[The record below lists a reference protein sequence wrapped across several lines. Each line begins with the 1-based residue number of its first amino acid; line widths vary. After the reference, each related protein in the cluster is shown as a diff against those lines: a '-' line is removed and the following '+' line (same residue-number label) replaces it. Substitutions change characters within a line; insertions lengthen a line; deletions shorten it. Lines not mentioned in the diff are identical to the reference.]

1 MLNIIKKAVWLTI
14 LFTIFQATSFSQ
26 TNAMETVLNDEGVTN
41 PEEMS
46 IKSYIYQ
53 LAPALSR
60 NQQTACNWGYAAT
73 IAGEYK
79 TAVDIF
85 RKCAKFGNQAS
96 KIWMSYMY
104 QNGLGVEQSSVK
116 STDWVRESAN
126 DGYSIGQFN
135 YGLSLLK
142 GYGVKRDVKAGKSFI
157 DQAAEQGDKDAVIL
171 QKSNY
176 NPDVVT
182 PDADQKDTA
191 PLF

>member
-1 MLNIIKKAVWLTI
+1 MFKILKKATWLTV
-14 LFTIFQATSFSQ
+14 LVASFQLTYFTQV
-26 TNAMETVLNDEGVTN
+26 NAMETVLDDEGGTN

-46 IKSYIYQ
+46 IKSYIYK

-104 QNGLGVEQSSVK
+104 QNGLGVKQSPVK
-116 STDWVRESAN
+116 STEWVKESAN

-142 GYGVKRDVKAGKSFI
+142 GYGVKRDLEAGKSFI

-171 QKSNY
+171 QNSNY
-176 NPDVVT
+176 DPDIVT
-182 PDADQKDTA
+182 PDADQADKA

>member
-1 MLNIIKKAVWLTI
+1 MLNTIKKAVWLTI

>member
-1 MLNIIKKAVWLTI
+1 MLRAVKKLGLI
-14 LFTIFQATSFSQ
+14 LLLVMNFQSISMAWAEE
-26 TNAMETVLNDEGVTN
+26 NETYLDENGVTN

-46 IKSYIYQ
+46 IKSYIYK
-53 LAPALSR
+53 LTPALSR
-60 NQQTACNWGYAAT
+60 NQQSACAWGYAAT

-85 RKCAKFGNQAS
+85 RQCATYGNQAS

-104 QNGLGVEQSSVK
+104 QNGLGVKKDPVK
-116 STDWVRESAN
+116 STDWVRESAQ
-126 DGYSIGQFN
+126 DGYSIGEFN

-142 GYGVKRDVKAGKSFI
+142 GYGVRRNVKAGKSFI
-157 DQAAEQGDKDAVIL
+157 DRAAKQGDVDAVIL
-171 QKSNY
+171 QNSNY

-182 PDADQKDTA
+182 PDADQADKA

>member
-1 MLNIIKKAVWLTI
+1 MLNTIKKAVWLTI

-26 TNAMETVLNDEGVTN
+26 TNAMETVLNDQGVTN

-46 IKSYIYQ
+46 IKSYIYK

-60 NQQTACNWGYAAT
+60 NRQTACNWGYAAT
-73 IAGEYK
+73 IAGEYE

-104 QNGLGVEQSSVK
+104 QNGLGVEQSSIK
-116 STDWVRESAN
+116 STDWVRESAH

-135 YGLSLLK
+135 YGLSLFK

>member
-1 MLNIIKKAVWLTI
+1 
-14 LFTIFQATSFSQ
+14 
-26 TNAMETVLNDEGVTN
+26 
-41 PEEMS
+41 
-46 IKSYIYQ
+46 
-53 LAPALSR
+53 
-60 NQQTACNWGYAAT
+60 
-73 IAGEYK
+73 
-79 TAVDIF
+79 
-85 RKCAKFGNQAS
+85 
-96 KIWMSYMY
+96 MSYMY
-104 QNGLGVEQSSVK
+104 QNGLGVEQSPVK

-176 NPDVVT
+176 DPDVVT
-182 PDADQKDTA
+182 PDADQADKA

>member
-1 MLNIIKKAVWLTI
+1 MFKILKKATWLTV
-14 LFTIFQATSFSQ
+14 LVASFQLTYFTQV
-26 TNAMETVLNDEGVTN
+26 NAMETVLDDEGVTN

-46 IKSYIYQ
+46 IISYIYK

-104 QNGLGVEQSSVK
+104 QNGLGVKQSPVK
-116 STDWVRESAN
+116 STEWVKESAN

-142 GYGVKRDVKAGKSFI
+142 GYGVIRDLEAGKSFI

-171 QKSNY
+171 QNSNY
-176 NPDVVT
+176 DPDIVT
-182 PDADQKDTA
+182 PDADQADKA

>member
-1 MLNIIKKAVWLTI
+1 MLNTIKKAVWLTI

-26 TNAMETVLNDEGVTN
+26 TNAMETVLNDQGVTN

-104 QNGLGVEQSSVK
+104 QNGLGVEQSPVK